1 MGYGLPELSQ
11 EEFREPAPMMRKSE
25 SEYMLKNSMRLSK
38 ENGKTPRQ
46 IPNLT
51 KRNESFEDITA
62 MLNQKYPSRMYSTE
76 LYETSDPQ
84 DKSYTFNYEVES
96 MTKRRESTLDNKK
109 STLSSLTNRQGF
121 TQIDNY
127 LLDKYKADLGD
138 MKIEE
143 KLDAKKTMTSTD
155 EDFGG
160 RMLKKCRSGTF
171 ERVPG
176 KIVRNKW
183 NVKIN
188 NWFF

>member
-1 MGYGLPELSQ
+1 
-11 EEFREPAPMMRKSE
+11 MMRKSE
-25 SEYMLKNSMRLSK
+25 SEYMLKNSMRLNK
-38 ENGKTPRQ
+38 DNRKTPREM
-46 IPNLT
+46 PNLT

-76 LYETSDPQ
+76 LYDSSDPQ
-84 DKSYTFNYEVES
+84 DKSYNFNYEVES

-127 LLDKYKADLGD
+127 LDKYKADLGD
-138 MKIEE
+138 IKIEE
-143 KLDAKKTMTSTD
+143 KLDVKKTMTSTG
-155 EDFGG
+155 EDFTG

-176 KIVRNKW
+176 KIVRNK
-183 NVKIN
+183 
-188 NWFF
+188 

>member
-1 MGYGLPELSQ
+1 
-11 EEFREPAPMMRKSE
+11 
-25 SEYMLKNSMRLSK
+25 
-38 ENGKTPRQ
+38 
-46 IPNLT
+46 
-51 KRNESFEDITA
+51 
-62 MLNQKYPSRMYSTE
+62 MYSTE

-96 MTKRRESTLDNKK
+96 ITKRRESTLDNKK

-171 ERVPG
+171 
-176 KIVRNKW
+176 
-183 NVKIN
+183 
-188 NWFF
+188 

>member
-138 MKIEE
+138 IKIEE

-171 ERVPG
+171 
-176 KIVRNKW
+176 
-183 NVKIN
+183 
-188 NWFF
+188 